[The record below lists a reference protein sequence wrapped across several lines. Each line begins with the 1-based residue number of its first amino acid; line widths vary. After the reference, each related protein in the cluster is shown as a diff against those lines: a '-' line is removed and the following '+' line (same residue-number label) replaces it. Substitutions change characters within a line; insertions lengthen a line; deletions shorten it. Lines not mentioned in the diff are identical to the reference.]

1 MEARS
6 MANVLVTD
14 VAVRAKHALARS
26 HVYSLRE
33 LDVEAYGEA
42 LILRGEVDSFY
53 HKQLAQ
59 ELVRMAAEGVEV
71 INDIEVDYYRQPRP
85 ERSEW

>member
-1 MEARS
+1 MEANS
-6 MANVLVTD
+6 VANTLVTD
-14 VAVRAKHALARS
+14 VAARAKHALTRS

-33 LDVEAYGEA
+33 LEVEAYGDA

-59 ELVRMAAEGVEV
+59 EMVRMAAEGVEV

-85 ERSEW
+85 ERSDW